1 MNKNIKNY
9 HELIVEENRLRAQLA
24 LRASALRAHGRSL
37 EQELDPVLKGVGL
50 MQKWLSFGA
59 QHPIMQT
66 GVEQVSAYLLNL
78 VIKSG
83 TKGWARWVAP
93 IALRYFGKGLL
104 TRQISLIVD
113 RLFQWIKKDKPDTAE
128 EKVSDPQN
136 EPIS

>member
-9 HELIVEENRLRAQLA
+9 HELLVEENRLRAQLA

-93 IALRYFGKGLL
+93 IALRYVGKGLL
-104 TRQISLIVD
+104 TRQISLIAD
-113 RLFQWIKKDKPDTAE
+113 RLFQWIKREKADPKE
-128 EKVSDPQN
+128 GKVSDPQN
-136 EPIS
+136 EPVG